1 VDLDPASPIAD
12 FVAAA
17 QAHDVPGLVARTTPD
32 VVLRSPIT
40 TGFVFRGHEQLTTL
54 MEDVYAALPGQRYT
68 GETGDQRTRTLRA
81 TARIDGMELHELILI
96 ELDEAGLVESMELFA
111 RPMPAVVAL
120 AAALGPRVARRRSP
134 ARGVAAS
141 AMFKP
146 LAVAMRR
153 GEGVG
158 VRLARP
164 PHAPDS

>member
-1 VDLDPASPIAD
+1 MDFDPGSPIEP

-17 QAHDVPGLVARTTPD
+17 QAHDVAGLVALTSPD

-40 TGFVFRGHEQLTTL
+40 TGFVFRGHDQLTTL
-54 MEDVYAALPGQRYT
+54 MEDVWAVLPDQRYT
-68 GETGDQRTRTLRA
+68 GETGNARTRVLQAQA
-81 TARIDGMELHELILI
+81 TIDGLELHEMILI
-96 ELDEAGLVESMELFA
+96 EVDDAGLVESMELFM

-134 ARGVAAS
+134 ARGAAAS

-164 PHAPDS
+164 PGAPSA